1 MSSSKTFSSRKA
13 SNSRHAKV
21 REIKPIAKKVVINEP
36 TNDVKI
42 TPTVDRIELV
52 KKARQSN
59 IVKSKMIRFDRRNHI
74 NLTNQYINPDEDAF
88 CDNHPWYE
96 DNDLPRYSDGND
108 EFPEVN
114 YMSFDEIPV

>member
-1 MSSSKTFSSRKA
+1 MASFKSFPSRKA

-21 REIKPIAKKVVINEP
+21 RELKPTKKIVINEP
-36 TNDVKI
+36 TTNDVKI
-42 TPTVDRIELV
+42 IPTINRIELV

-96 DNDLPRYSDGND
+96 DDYMTMFSD

>member
-1 MSSSKTFSSRKA
+1 MASFRSFPSRKA

-21 REIKPIAKKVVINEP
+21 REIKPTKKVTIITQV
-36 TNDVKI
+36 NDVKI
-42 TPTVDRIELV
+42 TPKINRIDRVELV
-52 KKARQSN
+52 RKARQSN

-96 DNDLPRYSDGND
+96 DDYMTMYSDD
-108 EFPEVN
+108 FPEVN
-114 YMSFDEIPV
+114 YMSFEEIPV